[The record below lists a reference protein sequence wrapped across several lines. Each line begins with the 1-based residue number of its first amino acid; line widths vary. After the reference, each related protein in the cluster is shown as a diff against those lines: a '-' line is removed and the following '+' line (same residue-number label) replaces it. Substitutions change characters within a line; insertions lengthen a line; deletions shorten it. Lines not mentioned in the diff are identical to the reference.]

1 MEQDLRNSASGN
13 IYDSCV
19 RACQVT
25 SVMSDCDSMDCGLPG
40 SSVHEVLQAGILE
53 WLPGPPPGGLPDP
66 GVDPTSVMSSAL
78 AGRFFMTS
86 ATWKAPTIDTNTR
99 KRKASIHNTK
109 VNCQITGEKNKRGR
123 EGTRPTKAN
132 PKQLTKC
139 NISIIIL
146 NVLNAP
152 AKRHRLDKW
161 YKNKT
166 HRNLTGGP
174 VVKIPCFQSK
184 ECLFDS

>member
-1 MEQDLRNSASGN
+1 MIAVCVHAKSLQ
-13 IYDSCV
+13 SCLTV
-19 RACQVT
+19 TLWTVACQAPL
-25 SVMSDCDSMDCGLPG
+25 SMRFSRQEYWNGCQALLQGVFLTQGLTPR
-40 SSVHEVLQAGILE
+40 LLC
-53 WLPGPPPGGLPDP
+53 LP
-66 GVDPTSVMSSAL
+66 
-78 AGRFFMTS
+78 
-86 ATWKAPTIDTNTR
+86 
-99 KRKASIHNTK
+99 HNTK

-123 EGTRPTKAN
+123 EEKRPTKAN

-139 NISIIIL
+139 NISIITL